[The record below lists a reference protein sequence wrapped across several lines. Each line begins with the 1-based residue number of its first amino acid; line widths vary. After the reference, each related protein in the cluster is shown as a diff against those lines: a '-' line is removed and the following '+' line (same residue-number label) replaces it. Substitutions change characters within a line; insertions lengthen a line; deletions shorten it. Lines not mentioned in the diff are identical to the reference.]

1 MAKFT
6 VRVELHD
13 ANSEDYDNLHK
24 KMEAKGY
31 SREISSNGKTYQLPS
46 AEYICEK
53 NLEVTA
59 VRDEVKEIAKSV
71 KPAPNI
77 LVTKSDG
84 RAWNL
89 GQV

>member
-31 SREISSNGKTYQLPS
+31 LNRHG
-46 AEYICEK
+46 
-53 NLEVTA
+53 
-59 VRDEVKEIAKSV
+59 
-71 KPAPNI
+71 
-77 LVTKSDG
+77 
-84 RAWNL
+84 
-89 GQV
+89 